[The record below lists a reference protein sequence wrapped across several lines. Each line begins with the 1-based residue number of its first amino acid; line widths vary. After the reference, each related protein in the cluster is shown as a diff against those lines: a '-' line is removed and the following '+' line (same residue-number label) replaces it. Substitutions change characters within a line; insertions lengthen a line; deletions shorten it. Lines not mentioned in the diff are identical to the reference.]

1 MTEHGGTRE
10 VVIASWEM
18 FEKEV
23 SKMDQSHGHFV
34 YRGQKDFGWSLES
47 SLARLRK
54 GLDES
59 REIEMRLHTAFM
71 RRSTTLLHPSV
82 DNVLTRSRNIFLW
95 WGQMRHHG
103 APTRTL
109 DWTRSPYVAA
119 YFACE
124 SGMQSGAVWCLNQTA
139 LARHMKE
146 EYRREYDQF
155 VEFLTSTKNM
165 KDPTATNEQL
175 YAENAPH
182 LIAFLDSHLLTERME
197 RQQGMFSYSNLPHR
211 DHADAMNHP
220 AILTK
225 LVILEEVTCA
235 LKREFMHQ
243 LRLMNIT
250 GFSLFPDL
258 DGIGRYCTEI
268 ARHNADAN

>member
-23 SKMDQSHGHFV
+23 SKMDQSHGRFV

-54 GLDES
+54 GFDES

-82 DNVLTRSRNIFLW
+82 DTVLTASRSNFLW
-95 WGQMRHHG
+95 WAQMRHHG

-119 YFACE
+119 HFACE
-124 SGMQSGAVWCLNQTA
+124 SGEESGAVWCVNQTA
-139 LARHMKE
+139 LEQQQRDSHDDR
-146 EYRREYDQF
+146 YS
-155 VEFLTSTKNM
+155 EFLDYLVSRQPMEDRCTGE
-165 KDPTATNEQL
+165 AQL
-175 YAENAPH
+175 YEETAPH
-182 LIAFLDSHLLTERME
+182 LVVFADTHLLSDRME
-197 RQQGMFSYSNLPHR
+197 RQQGLFSYSNLPQK
-211 DHADAMNHP
+211 DHAEAMSHP
-220 AILTK
+220 EILTK
-225 LVILEEVTCA
+225 LVILEEV
-235 LKREFMHQ
+235 KREFMHQ